1 MAEIDRY
8 TAARRAVA
16 TLSLCLW
23 SAISSSAP
31 VSTSATAATLA
42 SFEKPGEPGCV
53 VGVLQRGKWA
63 FKGAYGLADLPSGKR
78 NSPDLIFGVA
88 SVTKQFTAA
97 AVAIAA
103 HQGYFELRD
112 DIRKY
117 LPEMPDYGTPI
128 TIAELVYHTDGIRDH
143 GRIVPL
149 TGQPQRYDSQAS
161 RVALLARQRALNFEP
176 GTQYMYGNAGYLL
189 LAEIIERTTR
199 QPFPAFVEKNIFRP
213 LGMKHSYFGSQTR
226 GTAGRAMPY
235 SRRSGTWRNT
245 DGEAPATW
253 GSAGVM
259 TTLDDYAKWA
269 SNLFAERSKLPGGT
283 QLTKLLQRHG
293 TLHDGT
299 PVDYGFGLRLH
310 SYRGVR
316 QVGHSGAGDGYQ
328 ALAMMFPDRQLGVF
342 GFCNNGVYAHE
353 VVMAV
358 TDPYLGLPPPG
369 TTSSGE
375 RVQLPPEQLQRLA
388 GAYREPQFRLPMFV
402 QADSDALIIDGDAK
416 RYRYLPLGDTRFRN
430 EENIII
436 DFGGPADAP
445 AQTLNQLEG
454 RKYGS
459 GVFSRIQ
466 TAAPTVAQLNGFAG
480 DYYSADL
487 DATYQFSV
495 RDGQLTAHI
504 VNGRSFPN
512 GIGFQPVLA
521 DEFVA
526 IDERMVVRF
535 THDAGGGIDGLD
547 LTHQFGWIKDVRFE
561 RRD

>member
-1 MAEIDRY
+1 M
-8 TAARRAVA
+8 
-16 TLSLCLW
+16 
-23 SAISSSAP
+23 
-31 VSTSATAATLA
+31 
-42 SFEKPGEPGCV
+42 
-53 VGVLQRGKWA
+53 VGVLQHGRWA
-63 FKGAYGLADLPSGKR
+63 FKGAYGLANLDSGAR

-103 HQGYFELRD
+103 HQGYFGLQD

-128 TIAELVYHTDGIRDH
+128 SIAELVYHTDGIRDH

-149 TGQPQRYDSQAS
+149 TGQPQRYQSQAS
-161 RVALLARQRALNFEP
+161 RVALLARQRALNFAP
-176 GTQYMYGNAGYLL
+176 GSEYMYGNAGYLL

-199 QPFPAFVEKNIFRP
+199 QPFPAFVDQNIFRP

-259 TTLDDYAKWA
+259 STLDDYAKWA
-269 SNLFAERSKLPGGT
+269 TNLFAKRSKLPGGT
-283 QLTKLLQRHG
+283 ELTKLLQRHG
-293 TLHDGT
+293 TLRNGT

-328 ALAMMFPDRQLGVF
+328 ALAMMFPDRDLGMF

-358 TDPYLGLPPPG
+358 TDPYLDLPPPG

-375 RVQLPPEQLQRLA
+375 RVQLPLEQLQRLA
-388 GAYREPQFRLPMFV
+388 GVYREPQFRLPMFV
-402 QADSDALIIDGDAK
+402 QADADALIIDGDAK
-416 RYRYLPLGDTRFRN
+416 RYRYLPLGGTRFRN

-436 DFGGPADAP
+436 EFGGPADAP
-445 AQTLNQLEG
+445 AQTLEQREG

-459 GVFSRIQ
+459 GVFARIELATPTPQQLQ
-466 TAAPTVAQLNGFAG
+466 TFTG
-480 DYYSADL
+480 DYYSTDL
-487 DATYQFSV
+487 DATYRFSV
-495 RDGQLTAHI
+495 RDGKLTAHI
-504 VNGRSFPN
+504 VNGRSFVE

-535 THDAGGGIDGLD
+535 TRNSRGEIDGLD
-547 LTHQFGWIKDVRFE
+547 LTHQFGWIKDVRFD
-561 RRD
+561 RTD